1 VRASLTPMGLD
12 LGALLGGAVITE
24 TVFNLQGIGQ
34 WAAVSVSQGD
44 LPVVL
49 AVTVVVALAVTL
61 MNLIVNILY
70 AFLDP
75 KVSY

>member
-1 VRASLTPMGLD
+1 
-12 LGALLGGAVITE
+12 
-24 TVFNLQGIGQ
+24 
-34 WAAVSVSQGD
+34 VSQGD
-44 LPVVL
+44 MPVVL

-75 KVSY
+75 KVGY

>member
-1 VRASLTPMGLD
+1 
-12 LGALLGGAVITE
+12 
-24 TVFNLQGIGQ
+24 
-34 WAAVSVSQGD
+34 
-44 LPVVL
+44 L

-75 KVSY
+75 KVGY